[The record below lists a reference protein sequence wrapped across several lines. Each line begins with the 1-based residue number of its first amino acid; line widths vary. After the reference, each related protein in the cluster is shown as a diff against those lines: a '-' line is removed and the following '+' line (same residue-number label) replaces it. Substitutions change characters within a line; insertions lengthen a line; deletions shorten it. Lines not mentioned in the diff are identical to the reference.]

1 MTRRLGPA
9 SKIVLI
15 TVPTR
20 NPPTGEEIDAIRMQA
35 VPAAKK
41 KAAAEVAAAVD
52 DKIPFLVEV
61 MGGPPARGPA
71 HIFREIRTWAL
82 ITSYLRRDNVD
93 FDAVNRAALRYLPSL
108 VRTWAPDG
116 RMCGAEWIA
125 RNPTR
130 PDETQAAF
138 SINVR
143 TGKWA
148 DFATGDKG
156 GDVISLAAYVFRCR
170 QIEAARTLAATLGVE
185 VRQ

>member
-1 MTRRLGPA
+1 
-9 SKIVLI
+9 
-15 TVPTR
+15 
-20 NPPTGEEIDAIRMQA
+20 
-35 VPAAKK
+35 
-41 KAAAEVAAAVD
+41 
-52 DKIPFLVEV
+52 
-61 MGGPPARGPA
+61 MG
-71 HIFREIRTWAL
+71 I
-82 ITSYLRRDNVD
+82 ITSYLRQDNVD
-93 FDAVNRAALRYLPSL
+93 FDAINRAALGYLPSL

-130 PDETQAAF
+130 PDRNPGSF
-138 SINVR
+138 SINVK

-156 GDVISLAAYVFRCR
+156 GDVISLAAYMFGCR